1 MGKEWEIG
9 AFPSHA
15 GGDYSRGKKKLNS
28 YTGFVLE
35 QAKRAER
42 KEKKSEKER
51 ELVDGNPFFSQI
63 LPYFPLLLETT
74 LIPVKYLGIN
84 LQSYFP
90 KIIYASLFL
99 IAFKN

>member
-28 YTGFVLE
+28 YAGFVLE

-51 ELVDGNPFFSQI
+51 ELVDGNPFFFPNTTIFSPLI
-63 LPYFPLLLETT
+63 GDYFNTC
-74 LIPVKYLGIN
+74 
-84 LQSYFP
+84 
-90 KIIYASLFL
+90 
-99 IAFKN
+99 